1 MHVHQHAHRYLATCL
16 HKRKQHVPWCR
27 RPLSTGFAGL
37 ETNTIWTD
45 IRTLRFGGKPVANVQ
60 AVLRGDP
67 SLTPVFR

>member
-1 MHVHQHAHRYLATCL
+1 VHVHQHAHRYLATCL

-45 IRTLRFGGKPVANVQ
+45 IRTLRFWWEARRERAGAAAG
-60 AVLRGDP
+60 
-67 SLTPVFR
+67 